1 MVDLKFS
8 IYGEAIGVSAVE
20 QQRNGP
26 HGRDLGFPRFAA
38 HGARRR
44 GDLFLREVLHV
55 GSDVV
60 VDAKGFVHTVYSW
73 NDVGSLAHHT
83 PSEDNST
90 YPDVQVGVAVSFVL
104 SFVKC

>member
-1 MVDLKFS
+1 M
-8 IYGEAIGVSAVE
+8 SAVE

-60 VDAKGFVHTVYSW
+60 VDAEGFVHTVYSW
-73 NDVGSLAHHT
+73 NDVWSLAHHT

-90 YPDVQVGVAVSFVL
+90 YPDVQVGVEVSFVL
-104 SFVKC
+104 SFVEC